1 MSFWTDVRDGLE
13 GVASVAGNYFFPGS
27 GLITSQLVS
36 SGAQDQLHSPLGQL
50 SMIGSGIAGGINGNF
65 GNYGTLGSAIS
76 TGGIGGV
83 GDWAQNLWSGGG
95 GMAGG
100 AAGGGNVFYNE
111 ALPGA
116 GAATNSLSEAERL
129 RQLQMLGGLSGTAQ
143 GSGIG
148 LQNAT
153 SSGLGYQ
160 GPAGGGLGMTPT
172 SSTGGMLS
180 GGAAEAANAGGYVP
194 GTVAG
199 GVPAAAGSS
208 QGFMSQLG
216 NLMPSAKNLNTLS
229 SIGSGLYGL
238 SNAAAMRGM
247 AGNAMNRGDP
257 WGASGGRAGADAQ
270 LQALLRDPTG
280 AAQNDP
286 AFKLRM
292 QAAMR
297 ANAPMG
303 TNSGA
308 MATAAA
314 NASTDWYNNRLSQL
328 GGISGANV
336 NPAQA
341 QQLGLEG
348 TGMANTLAG
357 SSLASIG
364 FGINNATG
372 GSAGSNMPP
381 SVRAWLAS
389 QGIAVPS

>member
-1 MSFWTDVRDGLE
+1 MSWWTDIRDTVE
-13 GVASVAGNYFFPGS
+13 SAASVAGNYFLPGS

-50 SMIGSGIAGGINGNF
+50 AMIGSGVGGGLNNQF

-100 AAGGGNVFYNE
+100 AGGGTSSMFNAPDTFNAPGMTSGTNPLDPEYLRKLQLLSGIPEATAPDVYGAAGGAY
-111 ALPGA
+111 
-116 GAATNSLSEAERL
+116 GAAAP
-129 RQLQMLGGLSGTAQ
+129 MAGGA
-143 GSGIG
+143 
-148 LQNAT
+148 AA
-153 SSGLGYQ
+153 
-160 GPAGGGLGMTPT
+160 AGGGLTPLPP
-172 SSTGGMLS
+172 GGFAGAGV
-180 GGAAEAANAGGYVP
+180 GGVSIPSVP
-194 GTVAG
+194 GTAAPTG
-199 GVPAAAGSS
+199 GFNPFSS
-208 QGFMSQLG
+208 GRDLG
-216 NLMPSAKNLNTLS
+216 TLAS
-229 SIGSGLYGL
+229 VGSGLYGL

-247 AGNAMNRGDP
+247 AGNATNRADP

-297 ANAPMG
+297 ANAPTG

-328 GGISGANV
+328 GAISGATV

>member
-1 MSFWTDVRDGLE
+1 MSWFTNLRDTFE
-13 GVASVAGNYFFPGS
+13 SAASVAGNYFLPGS

-50 SMIGSGIAGGINGNF
+50 AMIGSGVGGGLNNQF
-65 GNYGTLGSAIS
+65 ANYGTLGSAIS
-76 TGGIGGV
+76 EGGIGGV
-83 GDWAQNLWSGGG
+83 GDWAQNLWSGVGGAAGGAGG
-95 GMAGG
+95 GTSSMFNAPDTFNTPGMTSGTNPLDPDYLKKLQLLNNMPGATPFDISGAAGGAAAPMAGG
-100 AAGGGNVFYNE
+100 AAAV
-111 ALPGA
+111 
-116 GAATNSLSEAERL
+116 
-129 RQLQMLGGLSGTAQ
+129 
-143 GSGIG
+143 
-148 LQNAT
+148 
-153 SSGLGYQ
+153 
-160 GPAGGGLGMTPT
+160 GGGLTPLPP
-172 SSTGGMLS
+172 GGFAGAGV
-180 GGAAEAANAGGYVP
+180 GGVSIPSVP
-194 GTVAG
+194 GTAAPTG
-199 GVPAAAGSS
+199 GFNPFSS
-208 QGFMSQLG
+208 G
-216 NLMPSAKNLNTLS
+216 KDLNTLT

-357 SSLASIG
+357 NSLASMG
-364 FGINNATG
+364 FGLNTAMNG
-372 GSAGSNMPP
+372 GIPP
-381 SVRAWLAS
+381 QMLEFLRSKGYTVS
-389 QGIAVPS
+389 

>member
-1 MSFWTDVRDGLE
+1 MSWWTDFRDTAE
-13 GVASVAGNYFFPGS
+13 SVASVAGNYFLPGS

-50 SMIGSGIAGGINGNF
+50 AMIGSGVGGGLNDQF
-65 GNYGTLGSAIS
+65 ANYGTLGSAIS

-83 GDWAQNLWSGGG
+83 GDWASNLWSGGG

-100 AAGGGNVFYNE
+100 AAGGGNVFYND

-116 GAATNSLSEAERL
+116 GAATNSLSEADRL

-153 SSGLGYQ
+153 PSGLGYQ

-357 SSLASIG
+357 NSLASIG

-372 GSAGSNMPP
+372 GGAGGNMPP

-389 QGIAVPS
+389 QGIAI

>member
-1 MSFWTDVRDGLE
+1 MSWWTDVRDTFE
-13 GVASVAGNYFFPGS
+13 SAASVAGNYFLPGS

-50 SMIGSGIAGGINGNF
+50 AMIGSGVGGGLNNQF
-65 GNYGTLGSAIS
+65 ANYGTLGNAIS

-83 GDWAQNLWSGGG
+83 GDWASNLWSGG

-100 AAGGGNVFYNE
+100 AAGGGNVFYND

-247 AGNAMNRGDP
+247 AGNAMNRADP

-270 LQALLRDPTG
+270 LQALLRDPSG

-357 SSLASIG
+357 NSLASMG
-364 FGINNATG
+364 FGLNTAMNG
-372 GSAGSNMPP
+372 GIPP
-381 SVRAWLAS
+381 QMLEFLRSKGYTVS
-389 QGIAVPS
+389 

>member
-1 MSFWTDVRDGLE
+1 MSWFTDLRDTFE
-13 GVASVAGNYFFPGS
+13 SAASVAGNYFLPGS

-50 SMIGSGIAGGINGNF
+50 AMIGSGVGGGLNNQF

-83 GDWAQNLWSGGG
+83 GDWAQNLWSGV
-95 GMAGG
+95 GG
-100 AAGGGNVFYNE
+100 AAGG
-111 ALPGA
+111 
-116 GAATNSLSEAERL
+116 
-129 RQLQMLGGLSGTAQ
+129 
-143 GSGIG
+143 
-148 LQNAT
+148 
-153 SSGLGYQ
+153 
-160 GPAGGGLGMTPT
+160 AGGGTSSMFNAPDTFNAPGMTSGTNPLDPDYLKKLQMMNSIPGVGDGFT
-172 SSTGGMLS
+172 PLPS
-180 GGAAEAANAGGYVP
+180 GGFAGAGVGGVSIPSVP
-194 GTVAG
+194 GTAAPTG
-199 GVPAAAGSS
+199 GFNPFSS
-208 QGFMSQLG
+208 GRDLG
-216 NLMPSAKNLNTLS
+216 TLA

-247 AGNAMNRGDP
+247 AGNAMNRADP

-297 ANAPMG
+297 ANAPTG

-328 GGISGANV
+328 GAISGATV

-357 SSLASIG
+357 NSLASIG

-389 QGIAVPS
+389 QGIAVPA

>member
-1 MSFWTDVRDGLE
+1 MSFWTDIRDTAE
-13 GVASVAGNYFFPGS
+13 SVASVAGNYVLPGS

-36 SGAQDQLHSPLGQL
+36 SGAQNQLHTPLGQL
-50 SMIGSGIAGGINGNF
+50 SMIGSGVAGGINGNF

-83 GDWAQNLWSGGG
+83 GDWASNLWSGGQ
-95 GMAGG
+95 G
-100 AAGGGNVFYNE
+100 AADAIGGGNVFYND

-129 RQLQMLGGLSGTAQ
+129 RQLQMLGGLSGTAAQ

-160 GPAGGGLGMTPT
+160 GPAGGGLGMTPAG
-172 SSTGGMLS
+172 STGGMLS

-247 AGNAMNRGDP
+247 AGNAMNRADP
-257 WGASGGRAGADAQ
+257 WGASGGRAAADAQ
-270 LQALLRDPTG
+270 LQAMLRDPSG

-286 AFKLRM
+286 AYKLQM

-303 TNSGA
+303 TDSGA

-314 NASTDWYNNRLSQL
+314 NAATAWYDNIVSRL
-328 GGISGANV
+328 GGLSGANV
-336 NPAQA
+336 NPGQG

-357 SSLASIG
+357 NSLASIG

-389 QGIAVPS
+389 QGIAI